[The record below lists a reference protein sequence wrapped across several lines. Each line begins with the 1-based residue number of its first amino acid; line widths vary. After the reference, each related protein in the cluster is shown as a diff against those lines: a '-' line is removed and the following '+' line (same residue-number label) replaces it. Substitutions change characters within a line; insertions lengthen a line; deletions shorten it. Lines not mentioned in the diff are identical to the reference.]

1 VSHLEVNRQ
10 IRDWLNGTA
19 TDYAAAAQG
28 IAVKLALLTSGSY
41 KDVGDTLPTAPAV
54 YDETR
59 NAPVARND
67 VPAEPSVSVSVI
79 SSSVQA
85 MYMTQPPRIGT
96 ATVLIRYAAQNS
108 DTDAGV
114 TDAFYILRAILM
126 SLTELW
132 KPVNQA
138 KQTRNGVYFFPVEE
152 VTYEPIVAQRE
163 SSDISFGLLLTLNT
177 RSVP

>member
-1 VSHLEVNRQ
+1 MSHLEVNRQ
-10 IRDWLNGTA
+10 VRDWLNGTA

-28 IAVKLALLTSGSY
+28 IAVKLALLTSGGY
-41 KDVGDTLPTAPAV
+41 KDAGDTLPSAPTV

-59 NAPVARND
+59 SAPVARGD
-67 VPAEPSVSVSVI
+67 VPAEPSVSVSII
-79 SSSVQA
+79 SSSVA
-85 MYMTQPPRIGT
+85 ATYMSQPPRIGE

-114 TDAFYILRAILM
+114 TNAFYTLRAILM

-132 KPVNQA
+132 KPENEA
-138 KQTRNGVYFFPVEE
+138 KRARNGVFFYPVEE

-163 SSDISFGLLLTLNT
+163 SSDITFGLLLTLNT